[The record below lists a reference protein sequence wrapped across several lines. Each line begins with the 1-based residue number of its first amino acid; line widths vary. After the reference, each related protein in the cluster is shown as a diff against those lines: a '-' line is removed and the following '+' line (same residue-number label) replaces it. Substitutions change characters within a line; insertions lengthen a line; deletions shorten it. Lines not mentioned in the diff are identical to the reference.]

1 MTTTYSATPP
11 TRAELDRSSGPLLV
25 EFGAN
30 WCGICQAAQPA
41 IAQALRAY
49 PAVQHIKVADASGQP
64 LGRSFG
70 VKLWPTLIALRD
82 GRELARLVRPTSTDA
97 IVTMLSTSTS
107 DRA

>member
-1 MTTTYSATPP
+1 MPMTTPYSATPP

-41 IAQALRAY
+41 IGQAMRAY
-49 PAVQHIKVADASGQP
+49 PAVQHVKVADASGQP

-82 GRELARLVRPTSTDA
+82 GRELARLVRPTSSDDIA
-97 IVTMLSTSTS
+97 NMLASIAS
-107 DRA
+107 